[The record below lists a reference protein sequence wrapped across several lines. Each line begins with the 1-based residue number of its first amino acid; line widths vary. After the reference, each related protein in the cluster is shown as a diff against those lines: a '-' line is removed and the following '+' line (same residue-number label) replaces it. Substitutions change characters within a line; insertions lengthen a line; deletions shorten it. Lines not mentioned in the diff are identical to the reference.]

1 MNPRKYQ
8 SVKEALFAVTF
19 TRGERVWVPAP
30 VRVGVRVELLVLM
43 FSTAGGVGMGEA
55 ESDCRGRSVHEVL
68 SFGRG
73 TFEHGAWGMG
83 DTCPRGVA

>member
-1 MNPRKYQ
+1 
-8 SVKEALFAVTF
+8 
-19 TRGERVWVPAP
+19 
-30 VRVGVRVELLVLM
+30 VELLVLM